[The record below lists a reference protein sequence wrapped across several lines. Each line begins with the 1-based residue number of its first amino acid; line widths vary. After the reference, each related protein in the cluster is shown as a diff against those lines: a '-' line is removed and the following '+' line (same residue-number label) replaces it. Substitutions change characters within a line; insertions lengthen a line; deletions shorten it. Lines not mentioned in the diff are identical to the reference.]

1 MKIVQGFKDFIM
13 RGNVI
18 ELAVGVIIGAAFSQ
32 IVNSLVK
39 DILTPLI
46 GKIFGEPDFSKV
58 KPGDI
63 PVGNFINAV
72 VVFLLT
78 AIAVYF
84 FIILPYQKLNE
95 LRHRGE
101 EKEETPPPED
111 ILLLREIRDSLQSR
125 SWPTR

>member
-1 MKIVQGFKDFIM
+1 MKILQGFKDFIM

-32 IVNSLVK
+32 IINSLVK
-39 DILTPLI
+39 DIMTPLI
-46 GKIFGEPDFSKV
+46 GKLFNQPDFSRI
-58 KPGDI
+58 KPGQI
-63 PVGNFINAV
+63 LVGNFLNAV
-72 VVFLLT
+72 LVFILT
-78 AIAVYF
+78 AVAAYF

-101 EKEETPPPED
+101 DTEETPPPED
-111 ILLLREIRDSLQSR
+111 ILLLREIRDSLRSR